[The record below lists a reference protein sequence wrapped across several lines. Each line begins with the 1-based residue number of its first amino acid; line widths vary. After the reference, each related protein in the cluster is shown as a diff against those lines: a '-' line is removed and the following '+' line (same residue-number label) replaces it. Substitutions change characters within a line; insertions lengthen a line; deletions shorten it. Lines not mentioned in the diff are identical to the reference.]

1 LFHVDRRSLRVRLL
15 TWLGGVAL
23 LVVGLTWL
31 LHGVFL
37 ESLAKDFLGE
47 RLKRE
52 AAYAITQR
60 RVSACGCG

>member
-1 LFHVDRRSLRVRLL
+1 M
-15 TWLGGVAL
+15 